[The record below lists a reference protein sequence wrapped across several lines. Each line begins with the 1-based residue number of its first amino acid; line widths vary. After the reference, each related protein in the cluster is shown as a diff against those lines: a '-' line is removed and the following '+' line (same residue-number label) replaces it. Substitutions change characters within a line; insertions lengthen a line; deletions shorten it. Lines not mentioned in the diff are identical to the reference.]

1 MGRIFRALREKLQHP
16 TERASL
22 ERDRMTDGRDVP
34 VGNVDA
40 AAALVSGSMM
50 PPGYVKSY
58 DEGRPR
64 K

>member
-1 MGRIFRALREKLQHP
+1 VGRLLRALRDR
-16 TERASL
+16 TRSRGERASL
-22 ERDRMTDGRDVP
+22 ERDRMTTEGRVP

-40 AAALVSGSMM
+40 EAAMISHSMM

>member
-1 MGRIFRALREKLQHP
+1 VRDRG
-16 TERASL
+16 ERASL
-22 ERDRMTDGRDVP
+22 ERDRMTSDRNVP

-40 AAALVSGSMM
+40 EAAMISHSMF
-50 PPGYVKSY
+50 PPGYVKAY

>member
-1 MGRIFRALREKLQHP
+1 MGRIFRALRGRVRDRG
-16 TERASL
+16 ERASL
-22 ERDRMTDGRDVP
+22 ERDRMTSDHNVP

-40 AAALVSGSMM
+40 EAAMISHSMF

>member
-1 MGRIFRALREKLQHP
+1 LLTRG
-16 TERASL
+16 ERASL
-22 ERDRMTDGRDVP
+22 ERDRMAAEGRVP

-40 AAALVSGSMM
+40 GAAIMSGSMM
-50 PPGYVKSY
+50 PPGYVRSY

>member
-1 MGRIFRALREKLQHP
+1 MGRIFRALRERVRDRG
-16 TERASL
+16 ERGSL
-22 ERDRMTDGRDVP
+22 ERDRMTSDRNVP

-40 AAALVSGSMM
+40 EAALVAHSMY

>member
-1 MGRIFRALREKLQHP
+1 MGRIVRALRRKLQRG
-16 TERASL
+16 ERASL
-22 ERDRMTDGRDVP
+22 ERDRMTAGRDVP
-34 VGNVDA
+34 VGNTDA
-40 AAALVSGSMM
+40 GAAMIAGAMM